1 MEKTSIITLD
11 DDNKYVIVNKVV
23 IKNINY
29 YYLIDINNVKN
40 VKFCREERV
49 GETIILKEITDKE
62 VITNVI
68 RVFYIQEKRSLN
80 WFWQKYINMLW
91 YKSITKKGG

>member
-1 MEKTSIITLD
+1 MEKTNIITLD
-11 DDNKYVIVNKVV
+11 DDNKYVIVSKVV

-80 WFWQKYINMLW
+80 
-91 YKSITKKGG
+91 

>member
-1 MEKTSIITLD
+1 MEKTNIITLD
-11 DDNKYVIVNKVV
+11 DDNKYVIVSKVV
-23 IKNINY
+23 IKDINY

-40 VKFCREERV
+40 IKFCQEERV

-62 VITNVI
+62 VITNLI

-80 WFWQKYINMLW
+80 
-91 YKSITKKGG
+91 

>member
-40 VKFCREERV
+40 VKFCREERER
-49 GETIILKEITDKE
+49 ETIILKEITDKE
-62 VITNVI
+62 VITNLI
-68 RVFYIQEKRSLN
+68 RVFYIQEV
-80 WFWQKYINMLW
+80 
-91 YKSITKKGG
+91 

>member
-1 MEKTSIITLD
+1 MEKTNIITLD
-11 DDNKYVIVNKVV
+11 DDNKYVIVSKVV

-40 VKFCREERV
+40 VKFCQEERE

-62 VITNVI
+62 VIINLI

-80 WFWQKYINMLW
+80 WFLIKIYKYVMI
-91 YKSITKKGG
+91 

>member
-1 MEKTSIITLD
+1 MEKTNIITLD
-11 DDNKYVIVNKVV
+11 DDNKYVIVSKVV

-62 VITNVI
+62 VITNLNRI
-68 RVFYIQEKRSLN
+68 FYIQEKRSLN
-80 WFWQKYINMLW
+80 
-91 YKSITKKGG
+91 

>member
-1 MEKTSIITLD
+1 MEKTNIITLD
-11 DDNKYVIVNKVV
+11 DDNKYVIVSKVV

-62 VITNVI
+62 VITNLI
-68 RVFYIQEKRSLN
+68 RVFYIQEV
-80 WFWQKYINMLW
+80 
-91 YKSITKKGG
+91 